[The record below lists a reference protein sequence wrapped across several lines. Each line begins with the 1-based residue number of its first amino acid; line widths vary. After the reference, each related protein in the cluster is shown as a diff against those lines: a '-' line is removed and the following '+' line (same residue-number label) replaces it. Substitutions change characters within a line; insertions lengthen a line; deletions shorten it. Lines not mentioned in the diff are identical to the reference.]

1 MLVSTRA
8 RFFLHKVVIKLKG
21 SGSKLAAN
29 GENDDGIKVATA
41 LIAVASETRLEETG
55 VAA

>member
-1 MLVSTRA
+1 M
-8 RFFLHKVVIKLKG
+8 HKVVIKLKG